1 MSTRKEG
8 LHWLFNKKCGFKEI
22 PGLPAFDSYL
32 KAILIC
38 ANGDNELTQ
47 AERDWVIG
55 HGSAFNAPD
64 QVIEELK
71 TYQADEDID
80 AVISRDTA
88 ANACRRYL
96 VYDAIEACSADGE
109 YSNRE
114 RETVTKM
121 AAKLGVDAEIV
132 KQIEEIYTQ
141 EAKLREKRL
150 SLLFPTGTPL

>member
-8 LHWLFNKKCGFKEI
+8 LHWLFQKKCAFNEI
-22 PGLPAFDSYL
+22 PGLPAFDSYF
-32 KAILIC
+32 KAMLIC
-38 ANGDNELTQ
+38 ANGDNELTE
-47 AERDWVIG
+47 AERDWVVG
-55 HGSAFNAPD
+55 HASAFGAPD
-64 QVIEELK
+64 EMIEEFK

-80 AVISRDTA
+80 AVIYRDTV
-88 ANACRRYL
+88 ANAGRRYL

-109 YSNRE
+109 YSNGE

-141 EAKLREKRL
+141 EAELREKRL
-150 SLLFPTGTPL
+150 ALLFPTGTPL